1 MGALCFNT
9 NKIKNYIEE
18 PEAPIE
24 EPEAPIEEPEAPI
37 EEPEA
42 PIEEPEA
49 PSPKITIDTIF
60 CNKCDSKSDILY
72 LVSRYPTF
80 HKNKYEW
87 FFIEEKIANKLQKAH
102 IINKKSKICIND
114 IEYDFKEMTMKALA
128 SKPLASKPLASKPL
142 ASNKKNHI
150 ICIKKSELLNIQ
162 QLYLNYLLQ
171 NQNQYAVKIED
182 TYQLYQP
189 YIQNQLLYN
198 NIYNINSYIIDLVL
212 NIEKNMSNGKIRNI
226 ELINIKSEDKIIIN
240 SYIPLFT

>member
-49 PSPKITIDTIF
+49 PIEEPEAPIEEPVAPFPKITIDTIF

-114 IEYDFKEMTMKALA
+114 IEYDFKEMTMKPKA
-128 SKPLASKPLASKPL
+128 L

-226 ELINIKSEDKIIIN
+226 ELINIKSEDKIIIY
-240 SYIPLFT
+240 SYIL

>member
-18 PEAPIE
+18 PEAPL
-24 EPEAPIEEPEAPI
+24 
-37 EEPEA
+37 
-42 PIEEPEA
+42 A

-128 SKPLASKPLASKPL
+128 SQALASQAL

>member
-1 MGALCFNT
+1 MGALFFNT

-24 EPEAPIEEPEAPI
+24 EPEAHIEEPEAPVT
-37 EEPEA
+37 PF
-42 PIEEPEA
+42 
-49 PSPKITIDTIF
+49 PKITIDTIF

-80 HKNKYEW
+80 DKNKYEW
-87 FFIEEKIANKLQKAH
+87 FFIKEKIANKLQKAH

-114 IEYDFKEMTMKALA
+114 IEYDFKEMTMK
-128 SKPLASKPLASKPL
+128 PLASKALD
-142 ASNKKNHI
+142 SNKKNHI

-212 NIEKNMSNGKIRNI
+212 NIEKNMSNGKIRHI

>member
-18 PEAPIE
+18 PEAPI
-24 EPEAPIEEPEAPI
+24 
-37 EEPEA
+37 
-42 PIEEPEA
+42 
-49 PSPKITIDTIF
+49 PKITIDTIF
-60 CNKCDSKSDILY
+60 CNKCDSKSNILY
-72 LVSRYPTF
+72 LVSRYPIF

-128 SKPLASKPLASKPL
+128 SQALASQAL

>member
-49 PSPKITIDTIF
+49 PLAPSPKITIDTIF
-60 CNKCDSKSDILY
+60 CNKCDCKSDILY

-114 IEYDFKEMTMKALA
+114 IEYDFKEMTMK
-128 SKPLASKPLASKPL
+128 PLASQAL

>member
-24 EPEAPIEEPEAPI
+24 EPVAPF
-37 EEPEA
+37 
-42 PIEEPEA
+42 
-49 PSPKITIDTIF
+49 PKITIDTIF
-60 CNKCDSKSDILY
+60 CNKCDSKSNILY
-72 LVSRYPTF
+72 LVSRYPIF

-226 ELINIKSEDKIIIN
+226 ELINIKSEDKIIIY
-240 SYIPLFT
+240 SYIL

>member
-24 EPEAPIEEPEAPI
+24 EPEAPLAPF
-37 EEPEA
+37 
-42 PIEEPEA
+42 
-49 PSPKITIDTIF
+49 PKITIDTIF

-114 IEYDFKEMTMKALA
+114 IEYDFKEMTMK
-128 SKPLASKPLASKPL
+128 PLASKPLASKPL

-189 YIQNQLLYN
+189 YIQIQLLYN

>member
-9 NKIKNYIEE
+9 NKIKNYIEEPEAPIEE

-226 ELINIKSEDKIIIN
+226 ELINIK
-240 SYIPLFT
+240 